1 MKSLITPEGVTEY
14 LKMKRIIIL
23 SFLILANIFPQGKDV
38 PLLKVMQNKFS
49 SLHDFSVDF
58 SQEVNGKI
66 LMTGKLSF
74 KKENLL
80 RLELKNLMIIS
91 DGVTNWNYNKKE
103 KKVIISIYNEEDVS
117 LFSPK
122 KFVFDYPNQC
132 KVKEVKDSDKT
143 YLLLIP
149 SSSSSDFKQ
158 AKVYPTG
165 DQTLQKIIVTGN
177 DGGVLIFHFSN
188 FRGNQNFDRE
198 KFSFQIPQGTKVID
212 LR

>member
-1 MKSLITPEGVTEY
+1 MKKILILT
-14 LKMKRIIIL
+14 
-23 SFLILANIFPQGKDV
+23 FLILANIFPQGKDV
-38 PLLKVMQNKFS
+38 PLLKAMQNKFS

-74 KKENLL
+74 NKGNMLH
-80 RLELKNLMIIS
+80 LEMKNLMIVS
-91 DGVTNWNYNKKE
+91 NGVTNWNYNKKE
-103 KKVIISIYNEEDVS
+103 KKVIVSNFSEEDAS

-132 KVKEVKDSDKT
+132 KVTEVMEDGKT

-149 SSSSSDFKQ
+149 ASSSSDFKQ
-158 AKVYPTG
+158 AKVYPTEN
-165 DQTLQKIIVTGN
+165 QTLRQVVVTGN
-177 DGGVLIFHFSN
+177 DGKVITFHFSN
-188 FRGNQNFDRE
+188 FRGNQNFDKE
-198 KFSFQIPQGTKVID
+198 KFSFQIPQGTKIID